1 MSSNLQIILQQAE
14 QLTPEEK
21 LELIQQVAEGLKSD
35 RVTTL
40 QPKRSWR
47 ELRGIN
53 SNVLEGKDAQVWV
66 NELRSEWDEREV

>member
-1 MSSNLQIILQQAE
+1 MSPNLQMILQQAE

-35 RVTTL
+35 RIGS

-47 ELRGIN
+47 ELRGITPN
-53 SNVLEGKDAQVWV
+53 ILGGKDAQEWV
-66 NELRSEWDEREV
+66 NELRSEWNERQA